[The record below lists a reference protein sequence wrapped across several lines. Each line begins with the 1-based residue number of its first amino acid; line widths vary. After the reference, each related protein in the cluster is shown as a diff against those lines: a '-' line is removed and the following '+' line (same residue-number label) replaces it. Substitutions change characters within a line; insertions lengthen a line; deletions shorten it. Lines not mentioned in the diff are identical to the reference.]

1 MRHGEMKLFKV
12 GQCSHLES
20 MLFQGGAW
28 KSVAIPA
35 IVGFV
40 QHSSETLLIDTGYA
54 PRFFE
59 ATKTFP
65 EKIYAL
71 TTPVVVETSLSE
83 QLGSTHVD
91 FIFITHFHAD
101 HIGGLRDF
109 PHATFIGS
117 HKGYE
122 AMSDVKT
129 SRFAKVKKALLPS
142 LLPENFA
149 QRVLFIE
156 DLPRVE
162 LPTSLH
168 PFTQGYLLLEK
179 YYVIAL
185 EGHALGHYGIV
196 VGETFFIADA
206 IWDMKTLT
214 QNRFPHLLTS
224 IIMENATAYK
234 QTVKKLQT
242 LHAHNPS
249 LRFVATHDRTL
260 DV

>member
-1 MRHGEMKLFKV
+1 MRHGEIKLFKV
-12 GQCSHLES
+12 GQCAHFES
-20 MLFQGGAW
+20 MLFRGGAW
-28 KSVAIPA
+28 KSVRIPA
-35 IVGFV
+35 IVGLV
-40 QHSSETLLIDTGYA
+40 EHPNETLLIDTGYA

-65 EKIYAL
+65 EKLYAL
-71 TTPVVVETSLSE
+71 TTPVVVEQSLSE
-83 QLGSTHVD
+83 RLGNTSVD

-109 PHATFIGS
+109 PHASFIAS
-117 HKGYE
+117 RKGYE
-122 AMSDVKT
+122 AISDAKT
-129 SRFAKVKKALLPS
+129 SRCSKLTKALLPA
-142 LLPENFA
+142 LLPEDFA

-168 PFTQGYLLLEK
+168 PFTHGYLLLEK
-179 YYVIAL
+179 YFVIAL

-214 QNRFPHLLTS
+214 QNRFPHPLTS
-224 IIMENATAYK
+224 FIMEDSVAYK

-242 LHAHNPS
+242 LHVNNPT
-249 LRFVATHDRTL
+249 LRLIATHERSL